1 VLRHHRGWFA
11 GEPPAQAK
19 ANSGP
24 THSEWTNIF
33 ERVLGSSSPSICA
46 PMIST
51 YTSIAYAAWV
61 LLCVVWIPGY
71 FMMKRTLR
79 TPVIRTQMVT
89 TALIVLSFYLLFT
102 PKHSGI
108 HGSGAT
114 PISVALAI
122 FGDILCITSILFA
135 IWARLTLGRN
145 WSGVVATVKDDHEL
159 VQSGPYAFVRH
170 PIYTGFLFAMVG
182 TALATGTIAS
192 YLAPMVGLVGFLL
205 RIRIEEA
212 LMTAQFPNAYPEYKL
227 RTKSLIPFFW

>member
-1 VLRHHRGWFA
+1 
-11 GEPPAQAK
+11 
-19 ANSGP
+19 
-24 THSEWTNIF
+24 
-33 ERVLGSSSPSICA
+33 
-46 PMIST
+46 MIST

-89 TALIVLSFYLLFT
+89 TAVIVLSFCLLFT
-102 PKHSGI
+102 PKLSGI